1 MLAPVRTAAPADT
14 PVSLDEAKAHL
25 RVDHTD
31 DDDVIN
37 GLIAA
42 AVDYLDGWTGILG
55 RALVKQSWRQ
65 EFAGFGCLRLQ
76 VGPVSGV
83 EVITYFDSRNQTQ
96 TLPDTAYVMRTD
108 ARGSYVDL
116 PPQGIWPSAYV
127 RPDAVSVTYEAG
139 SATAAEV
146 PAAIKA
152 AIMLM
157 VASWYRNR
165 EATSDGA
172 ATELPIGVAAL
183 LAPYRRISV

>member
-1 MLAPVRTAAPADT
+1 MLAPVRTVAPADT
-14 PVSLDEAKAHL
+14 PVSLEEAKAHL

-31 DDDVIN
+31 DDDVIKA
-37 GLIAA
+37 LIAA
-42 AVDYLDGWTGILG
+42 AVDHLDGWTGILG
-55 RALVKQSWRQ
+55 RSLVKQSLKQ

-76 VGPVSGV
+76 VGPVARV
-83 EVITYFDSRNQTQ
+83 ETISYFDSNNQSQ
-96 TLPDTAYVMRTD
+96 TLPDTAFVKRTD

-139 SATAAEV
+139 SDAASV
-146 PAAIKA
+146 PAAIKT

-165 EATSDGA
+165 EATSEGA
-172 ATELPIGVAAL
+172 AIELPIGVAAL
-183 LAPYRRISV
+183 LATYRRISV